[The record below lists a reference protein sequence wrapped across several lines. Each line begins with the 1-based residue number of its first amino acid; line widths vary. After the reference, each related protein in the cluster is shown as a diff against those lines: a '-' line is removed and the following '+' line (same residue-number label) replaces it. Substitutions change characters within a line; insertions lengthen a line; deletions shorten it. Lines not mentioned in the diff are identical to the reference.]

1 MFHLVDRLTPQYAL
15 ELCTAYFHL
24 ELPEQHGPHRHF
36 IDDGIEPLDQ
46 QKLNVRGLARHF
58 YTSLDGDL
66 RIADDVGER
75 KRRLLEGH
83 LDTRPPT
90 AQTDIGIV
98 RKLLPPSVDECF
110 CVGFH
115 GWPE

>member
-1 MFHLVDRLTPQYAL
+1 MLHLVDRLAPQGAL
-15 ELCTAYFHL
+15 EPCTGYLHL
-24 ELPEQHGPHRHF
+24 KPPEQHGPHRHF
-36 IDDGIEPLDQ
+36 IDDGIEPIDQ
-46 QKLNVRGLARHF
+46 QKLNVRGLAGHCD
-58 YTSLDGDL
+58 TSLDGDL
-66 RIADDVGER
+66 RISDDAGER

-98 RKLLPPSVDECF
+98 GKLLPPSVDGCF

-115 GWPE
+115 GWHE